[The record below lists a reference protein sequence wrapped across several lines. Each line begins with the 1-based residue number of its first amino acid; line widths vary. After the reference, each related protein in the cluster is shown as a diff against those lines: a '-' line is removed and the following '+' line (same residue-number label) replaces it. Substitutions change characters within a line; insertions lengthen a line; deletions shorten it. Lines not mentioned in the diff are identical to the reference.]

1 MSVKQVLIADDHR
14 LIRGAMR
21 IFIRSILGEGATIRE
36 AGDGFEAL
44 SLITMHPEIQL
55 LIVDV
60 RMPKMDGL
68 MLLERLQGREHAVN
82 VLVVSQYNQEAIVN
96 KAFDLGAKG
105 FLSKSDSLDDFEK
118 AIELAALGE
127 YYVNDLLIQWQKS
140 APDKSVR
147 SMDVELSPRER
158 EMFYYLKQGKSSKEI
173 ANVLNLSVMTIESYR
188 KNMMKR
194 TQTKNVAE
202 LISFVLESG
211 LFLNHPRHKQSGM

>member
-1 MSVKQVLIADDHR
+1 MPAKHVLIADDHR

-21 IFIRSILGEGATIRE
+21 TFIQSILSEGATIRE

-44 SLITMHPEIQL
+44 SLIALHPEIQV

-68 MLLERLQGREHAVN
+68 MLLERLHGREHGVN
-82 VLVVSQYNQEAIVN
+82 SLVVSQYDQEVIVN

-118 AIELAALGE
+118 AIELVALGE
-127 YYVNDLLIQWQKS
+127 YYVNDLLIQWQNY

-147 SMDVELSPRER
+147 PMDVELSPREH

-211 LFLNHPRHKQSGM
+211 LFLNHSRH